1 MSSFFTFLLM
11 LILSSNDAL
20 IVSVFQPVMTQRNPS
35 KNEQLT
41 RLETALREA
50 ATANS
55 SLLVLPELFLTGYS
69 LDSGLRAERRGG
81 SSYEAAQNL
90 ALKYNVSVVFTYPE
104 LGDDGAVYDSA
115 ALLHR
120 TGHSLVDY
128 RKVNLA
134 SGEDVVFT
142 AGESFSPVIEI
153 EPGVRAGVLI
163 CFDIF
168 LPEPARILALNEAN
182 LVLVPTANGYPSDYN
197 PLARVI
203 VPSRALENNAFVAYT
218 NWVQSSVRFGP
229 FTSFHG
235 QTSVSDPQAN
245 LLYVGPPDT
254 EEIVHLEMNFTGVIG
269 STAINRP
276 APDYQDGLCS
286 NVTQS
291 I

>member
-1 MSSFFTFLLM
+1 M

-90 ALKYNVSVVFTYPE
+90 ALKYNVSVIFTYPE

-163 CFDIF
+163 CQPCSGPHCQR
-168 LPEPARILALNEAN
+168 LPERL
-182 LVLVPTANGYPSDYN
+182 
-197 PLARVI
+197 
-203 VPSRALENNAFVAYT
+203 
-218 NWVQSSVRFGP
+218 QSSGAGDCPVSCSGKQCLCGLHQLGSIERP
-229 FTSFHG
+229 FRSFYKLPR
-235 QTSVSDPQAN
+235 TNECFRS
-245 LLYVGPPDT
+245 
-254 EEIVHLEMNFTGVIG
+254 TG
-269 STAINRP
+269 
-276 APDYQDGLCS
+276 
-286 NVTQS
+286 
-291 I
+291 